1 MNKAKYLNDLMTQ
14 FESEE
19 IISKKINE
27 ISFDMIGSAEFIRHH
42 AYLNKLNMQE
52 MKNILTG
59 GEDIIMTQFID
70 HDKLKVLIKEL
81 YTINTFKEKIYPTIK
96 DKIIKL
102 CSIKSYF
109 ILYHEAVLVNLIE
122 NFLYSITACQA
133 AEDYLVDVIEYAY
146 KMISKY
152 VAYKM
157 KNPDDTLNY
166 GNNNSLFGNNNKLNE
181 ELSLEE
187 KIKKINESVKDKEN
201 DIKEMDEKYREI
213 EFGIAMSCINI
224 LRYISDHLEQLPFPV
239 RHHMMNVKDVPVLFV
254 TLMELRPWRRKI
266 MKYDDKAKKKIE
278 VEEIYENNNWT
289 SLIEH
294 KFPKLE
300 AQVLITVY
308 NLVMN
313 QDNNKKYEITEYRQ
327 NQLLRLRKYFTEV
340 LYDQIPQMMNLYR
353 SLENMSLMTY
363 GNTLTVN
370 PFIVEMVPI
379 LSGNKIFKLTKEQ
392 IDKIGNDIVKN
403 YFENLSKEKLSKEL
417 EPINDIYNL
426 DNIEYFMDD
435 PICAQCGKLAN
446 SRCSRCKSEWYC
458 SKECQ
463 IKRWKEHKQICKTLA
478 ALFKE
483 NENDLSKKKIEF
495 NHIKVSGEE
504 VSQETSKGSEN
515 LDLNKIKE
523 ENDKKMKKILV
534 EEIKE
539 NKENKEKIIKEDN
552 NNIKDETNKRIIE
565 DKNNI
570 DNKKENKEIK
580 EEKAKEEVKEEKI
593 KEEEVKEEVKEM
605 EKGNELDDLD

>member
-27 ISFDMIGSAEFIRHH
+27 ISLDMIGSGEFIQHH

-70 HDKLKVLIKEL
+70 HDKLKLLIKEL
-81 YTINTFKEKIYPTIK
+81 YTVNTFKEKIYPSIK

-102 CSIKSYF
+102 CSIKTYF
-109 ILYHEAVLVNLIE
+109 ILYHEAVLVNLLE

-133 AEDYLVDVIEYAY
+133 AEDYLVDIIEYSY

-152 VAYKM
+152 IAYKM

-166 GNNNSLFGNNNKLNE
+166 GNNSSLFGNNQKLNE

-187 KIKKINESVKDKEN
+187 KIKLINEQVKDKEN
-201 DIKEMDEKYREI
+201 DIKEMEDKFREI

-254 TLMELRPWRRKI
+254 TLMELRPWRRKVK
-266 MKYDDKAKKKIE
+266 KYNEKTKKNEEI
-278 VEEIYENNNWT
+278 EEIYENNNWT

-379 LSGNKIFKLTKEQ
+379 LSGNKIFKLTNEE
-392 IDKIGNDIVKN
+392 INKIGNHIVKN
-403 YFENLSKEKLSKEL
+403 YFENLSKEKLAKEL

-426 DNIEYFMDD
+426 DNIEYFMED
-435 PICAQCGKLAN
+435 PICSQCGKLAN

-463 IKRWKEHKQICKTLA
+463 IKRWKEHKNVCKTLA

-495 NHIKVSGEE
+495 NHIKVSGEQ
-504 VSQETSKGSEN
+504 VSQETSNNSDNK
-515 LDLNKIKE
+515 LDLNKLKE
-523 ENDKKMKKILV
+523 ENEQKLKKVLIEEKK
-534 EEIKE
+534 
-539 NKENKEKIIKEDN
+539 DN
-552 NNIKDETNKRIIE
+552 
-565 DKNNI
+565 
-570 DNKKENKEIK
+570 K
-580 EEKAKEEVKEEKI
+580 EEKNEKKNIENKIDNSKKQEDKEEKNI
-593 KEEEVKEEVKEM
+593 KK

>member
-14 FESEE
+14 NESEE
-19 IISKKINE
+19 IINKKIKE
-27 ISFDMIGSAEFIRHH
+27 ISFETIGSSEFIEHH
-42 AYLNKLNMQE
+42 ALLNKLNMQE
-52 MKNILTG
+52 IKNILTG

-70 HDKLKVLIKEL
+70 HDKLKLLIKEL
-81 YTINTFKEKIYPTIK
+81 YIVNTFKEKVYPTIK
-96 DKIIKL
+96 DKIIKI
-102 CSIKSYF
+102 CSIKTYF
-109 ILYHEAVLVNLIE
+109 ILYHEAVLANLIE

-152 VAYKM
+152 VAFKI

-166 GNNNSLFGNNNKLNE
+166 GNNNSLFGNNKADE

-187 KIKKINESVKDKEN
+187 KIKKINEQVKDKEN
-201 DIKEMDEKYREI
+201 DIKEMEEKFKEI

-239 RHHMMNVKDVPVLFV
+239 RHHMMNVKDVPILFV
-254 TLMELRPWRRKI
+254 TLMELRPWRRKV
-266 MKYDDKAKKKIE
+266 MKFNEKSKKKEEI
-278 VEEIYENNNWT
+278 EEIYENNNWT
-289 SLIEH
+289 SLITH

-300 AQVLITVY
+300 AQVFITIY

-370 PFIVEMVPI
+370 PFIVEMIPI
-379 LSGNKIFKLTKEQ
+379 LSGNKMFKLTGDQ
-392 IDKIGNDIVKN
+392 INKIGNHIIKE
-403 YFENLSKEKLSKEL
+403 YFENLSKEKLAKEL
-417 EPINDIYNL
+417 EPVNEIYNL
-426 DNIEYFMDD
+426 DNIEYFMED
-435 PICAQCGKLAN
+435 PTCAQCGKLAN

-463 IKRWKEHKQICKTLA
+463 IKRWKEHKIVCKSLA

-495 NHIKVSGEE
+495 NHIKVSGEQ
-504 VSQETSKGSEN
+504 VSQEISQGGEYK

-523 ENDKKMKKILV
+523 ENDQKLKKVLV

-539 NKENKEKIIKEDN
+539 KKEEKEVANKF
-552 NNIKDETNKRIIE
+552 E
-565 DKNNI
+565 DKNI
-570 DNKKENKEIK
+570 DAKENTLNKNDSTNIS
-580 EEKAKEEVKEEKI
+580 EKNNIEKKIAK
-593 KEEEVKEEVKEM
+593 
-605 EKGNELDDLD
+605 EKGNELDELD

>member
-14 FESEE
+14 YESEE

-27 ISFDMIGSAEFIRHH
+27 ISFETIGSAEFIQHH
-42 AYLNKLNMQE
+42 AYLNKINMQE

-70 HDKLKVLIKEL
+70 HDKLKLLIKEL
-81 YTINTFKEKIYPTIK
+81 YIINTFKEKIYPTIK

-102 CSIKSYF
+102 CSIKTYF

-166 GNNNSLFGNNNKLNE
+166 GNNSSLFGDNKVDE

-187 KIKKINESVKDKEN
+187 KIKKINEQVKDKEN
-201 DIKEMDEKYREI
+201 DIKEMEQKYKEI

-254 TLMELRPWRRKI
+254 TLMELRPWRRKVV
-266 MKYDDKAKKKIE
+266 KFDEKTKKKEEI
-278 VEEIYENNNWT
+278 EEIYENNNWT
-289 SLIEH
+289 SLIVH

-379 LSGNKIFKLTKEQ
+379 LSGNKMFKLTEEQ
-392 IDKIGNDIVKN
+392 INKIGNNIVKN
-403 YFENLSKEKLSKEL
+403 YFENLSKEKLAKEL
-417 EPINDIYNL
+417 EPVNDIYNL
-426 DNIEYFMDD
+426 DNIEYFMED

-463 IKRWKEHKQICKTLA
+463 IKRWKEHKTICKSLA

-483 NENDLSKKKIEF
+483 NEKDLSKKKVEF
-495 NHIKVSGEE
+495 NHIKVSGNE
-504 VSQETSKGSEN
+504 VSQEISTGAEDK

-523 ENDKKMKKILV
+523 ENEQKMKKVLV

-539 NKENKEKIIKEDN
+539 KKEEKSEEKKINKKDTNKGKN
-552 NNIKDETNKRIIE
+552 NNNSEQI
-565 DKNNI
+565 NI
-570 DNKKENKEIK
+570 SEKKKEN
-580 EEKAKEEVKEEKI
+580 A
-593 KEEEVKEEVKEM
+593 
-605 EKGNELDDLD
+605 NELDELD

>member
-14 FESEE
+14 YESEE
-19 IISKKINE
+19 IIDKKINE
-27 ISFDMIGSAEFIRHH
+27 ISFDTIGSGEFIQHH

-70 HDKLKVLIKEL
+70 HDKLKLLIKEL
-81 YTINTFKEKIYPTIK
+81 YTVNTFKEKVYPTIK

-102 CSIKSYF
+102 CSIKAYF

-152 VAYKM
+152 IAYKM

-166 GNNNSLFGNNNKLNE
+166 GNNSSLFGNGSALNDDM
-181 ELSLEE
+181 SLEE
-187 KIKKINESVKDKEN
+187 KIKKINEQVKDKEN
-201 DIKEMDEKYREI
+201 DIKEMDEKYKEI

-224 LRYISDHLEQLPFPV
+224 LRYISDHLENLPFPV

-254 TLMELRPWRRKI
+254 TLMELRPWRRKV
-266 MKYDDKAKKKIE
+266 MKYNDKDKKKEE
-278 VEEIYENNNWT
+278 VQEIYENNNWT
-289 SLIEH
+289 SLMEH

-327 NQLLRLRKYFTEV
+327 NQLLRLRKYFSED

-379 LSGNKIFKLTKEQ
+379 LSGNKMFKLTEEEIK
-392 IDKIGNDIVKN
+392 KIGNHVVAN
-403 YFENLSKEKLSKEL
+403 YFENLNKDKLAKEL
-417 EPINDIYNL
+417 EPVNEIYNL
-426 DNIEYFMDD
+426 DNIEYFMED
-435 PICAQCGKLAN
+435 PVCAQCGKLAN

-463 IKRWKEHKQICKTLA
+463 IKRWKEHKTVCKALA

-495 NHIKVSGEE
+495 NHIKVSGDN
-504 VSQETSKGSEN
+504 VSQEVSTNSGDQ
-515 LDLNKIKE
+515 LDLNKVKE
-523 ENDKKMKKILV
+523 ENDKKLKKILI

-539 NKENKEKIIKEDN
+539 NKEKKVD
-552 NNIKDETNKRIIE
+552 DS
-565 DKNNI
+565 
-570 DNKKENKEIK
+570 NKKEEKVKVVEKENNNNKVK
-580 EEKAKEEVKEEKI
+580 DEK
-593 KEEEVKEEVKEM
+593 M
-605 EKGNELDDLD
+605 EKKETEKEKEKEKEKESTNELDDLD

>member
-1 MNKAKYLNDLMTQ
+1 MKKAKYLNDLMTQ
-14 FESEE
+14 YESEE

-27 ISFDMIGSAEFIRHH
+27 ISYEKIGSAEFIQHH
-42 AYLNKLNMQE
+42 AYLSKLNMQE

-70 HDKLKVLIKEL
+70 NDKLKLLIKEL
-81 YTINTFKEKIYPTIK
+81 YIINTFKEKIYPNIK
-96 DKIIKL
+96 EKIINL

-133 AEDYLVDVIEYAY
+133 AEDYLVDVIEYSY

-152 VAYKM
+152 ISYKM

-166 GNNNSLFGNNNKLNE
+166 GNNSLNNNINE

-187 KIKKINESVKDKEN
+187 KIKKINEQVKDKKN
-201 DIKEMDEKYREI
+201 DIKEMDNKYKEI
-213 EFGIAMSCINI
+213 EFQIAMSCINI

-239 RHHMMNVKDVPVLFV
+239 RHHMMNVKDVPILFV
-254 TLMELRPWRRKI
+254 TLMELRPWKRKI
-266 MKYDDKAKKKIE
+266 LKYNQKENKKEEI
-278 VEEIYENNNWT
+278 EEIYENNNWT
-289 SLIEH
+289 TLIEH
-294 KFPKLE
+294 KLPKLE
-300 AQVLITVY
+300 IQILITIY

-327 NQLLRLRKYFTEV
+327 NQLLRLRKYFSED

-379 LSGNKIFKLTKEQ
+379 LSGNKIFKLTEEQ
-392 IDKIGNDIVKN
+392 IKLIGDNIVSK
-403 YFENLSKEKLSKEL
+403 YFENLNREKLAKEL
-417 EPINDIYNL
+417 EPVNEIYNL
-426 DNIEYFMDD
+426 DNIEYFMED

-463 IKRWKEHKQICKTLA
+463 IKKWKEHKTVCKTLA

-495 NHIKVSGEE
+495 NHIKVSGEQI
-504 VSQETSKGSEN
+504 SQETSEGD
-515 LDLNKIKE
+515 LDINKIKE
-523 ENDKKMKKILV
+523 ENDKKMEKILI

-539 NKENKEKIIKEDN
+539 
-552 NNIKDETNKRIIE
+552 
-565 DKNNI
+565 KNE
-570 DNKKENKEIK
+570 KKENKNKEKEIEKK
-580 EEKAKEEVKEEKI
+580 EKDVDKTNNNN
-593 KEEEVKEEVKEM
+593 
-605 EKGNELDDLD
+605 NELDDLD

>member
-14 FESEE
+14 YESEE
-19 IISKKINE
+19 IISKRINE
-27 ISFDMIGSAEFIRHH
+27 ITFDMIGSGEFIQHH

-70 HDKLKVLIKEL
+70 HDKLKLLIKEL
-81 YTINTFKEKIYPTIK
+81 YTVNTFKEKVYPTIK

-102 CSIKSYF
+102 CSIKTYF

-166 GNNNSLFGNNNKLNE
+166 GNNSSLFGNNNILNE

-187 KIKKINESVKDKEN
+187 KIKKINEQVKDKEN
-201 DIKEMDEKYREI
+201 DIKEMDEKYKEI

-266 MKYDDKAKKKIE
+266 MKYNDKSKKKEE

-300 AQVLITVY
+300 AQVLITIY

-327 NQLLRLRKYFTEV
+327 NQLLRLRKFFSEV

-379 LSGNKIFKLTKEQ
+379 LSGNKIFKLTEDQ
-392 IDKIGNDIVKN
+392 INKLGNKIVKN
-403 YFENLSKEKLSKEL
+403 YFENLSKEKLAKEL
-417 EPINDIYNL
+417 EPVNEIYNL
-426 DNIEYFMDD
+426 DNIEYFMED
-435 PICAQCGKLAN
+435 PVCAQCGKLAN

-463 IKRWKEHKQICKTLA
+463 IKRWKEHKAICKTLA

-495 NHIKVSGEE
+495 NHIKVSGDNI
-504 VSQETSKGSEN
+504 SQETSNKGDQF
-515 LDLNKIKE
+515 DLNKIKE
-523 ENDKKMKKILV
+523 ENDKKMKKILI
-534 EEIKE
+534 EEIKD
-539 NKENKEKIIKEDN
+539 NKENKTDN
-552 NNIKDETNKRIIE
+552 NKEKLNDKKD
-565 DKNNI
+565 NNLEKESS
-570 DNKKENKEIK
+570 NKKENKKEIEKKK
-580 EEKAKEEVKEEKI
+580 E
-593 KEEEVKEEVKEM
+593 KEEEKENE
-605 EKGNELDDLD
+605 NELDDLD

>member
-14 FESEE
+14 YESEE
-19 IISKKINE
+19 IISKRINE
-27 ISFDMIGSAEFIRHH
+27 ITFDMIGSGDFIQHH

-70 HDKLKVLIKEL
+70 HDKLKLLIKEL
-81 YTINTFKEKIYPTIK
+81 YTVNTFKEKVYPTIK

-102 CSIKSYF
+102 CSIKTYF

-166 GNNNSLFGNNNKLNE
+166 GNNSSLFGNNNILNE

-187 KIKKINESVKDKEN
+187 KIKKINEQVKDKEN
-201 DIKEMDEKYREI
+201 DIKEMDEKYKEI

-266 MKYDDKAKKKIE
+266 MRYNDKSKKKEE

-300 AQVLITVY
+300 AQVLITIY

-327 NQLLRLRKYFTEV
+327 NQLLRLRKFFSEV

-379 LSGNKIFKLTKEQ
+379 LSGNKIFKLTEDQ
-392 IDKIGNDIVKN
+392 INKLGNKIVKN
-403 YFENLSKEKLSKEL
+403 YFENLSKEKLAKEL
-417 EPINDIYNL
+417 EPVNEIYNL
-426 DNIEYFMDD
+426 DNIEYFMED
-435 PICAQCGKLAN
+435 PVCAQCGKLAN

-463 IKRWKEHKQICKTLA
+463 IKRWKEHKAICKTLA

-495 NHIKVSGEE
+495 NHIKVSGDNI
-504 VSQETSKGSEN
+504 SQETSNKGDQF
-515 LDLNKIKE
+515 DLNKIKE
-523 ENDKKMKKILV
+523 ENDKKMKKILI
-534 EEIKE
+534 EEIKD
-539 NKENKEKIIKEDN
+539 NKENKTDN
-552 NNIKDETNKRIIE
+552 NKEKLNDKKD
-565 DKNNI
+565 NNLEKESS
-570 DNKKENKEIK
+570 NKKENKKEIEKKK
-580 EEKAKEEVKEEKI
+580 E
-593 KEEEVKEEVKEM
+593 KEEEKENE
-605 EKGNELDDLD
+605 NELDDLD

>member
-1 MNKAKYLNDLMTQ
+1 MMNKAKYLNDLMTQ
-14 FESEE
+14 YESEE

-27 ISFDMIGSAEFIRHH
+27 ISFETIGSAEFIQHH
-42 AYLNKLNMQE
+42 AYLNKINMQE

-70 HDKLKVLIKEL
+70 HDKLKLLIKEL
-81 YTINTFKEKIYPTIK
+81 YIINTFKEKIYPTIK

-102 CSIKSYF
+102 CSIKTYF

-166 GNNNSLFGNNNKLNE
+166 GNNSSLFGDNKVDE

-187 KIKKINESVKDKEN
+187 KIKKINEQVKDKEN
-201 DIKEMDEKYREI
+201 DIKEMEQKYKEI

-254 TLMELRPWRRKI
+254 TLMELRPWRRKVV
-266 MKYDDKAKKKIE
+266 KFDEKTKKKEEI
-278 VEEIYENNNWT
+278 EEIYENNNWT
-289 SLIEH
+289 SLIVH

-379 LSGNKIFKLTKEQ
+379 LSGNKMFKLTEEQ
-392 IDKIGNDIVKN
+392 INKIGNNIVKN
-403 YFENLSKEKLSKEL
+403 YFENLSKEKLAKEL
-417 EPINDIYNL
+417 EPVNDIYNL
-426 DNIEYFMDD
+426 DNIEYFMED

-463 IKRWKEHKQICKTLA
+463 IKRWKEHKTICKSLA

-483 NENDLSKKKIEF
+483 NEKDLSKKKVEF
-495 NHIKVSGEE
+495 NHIKVSGNE
-504 VSQETSKGSEN
+504 VSQEISTGAEDK

-523 ENDKKMKKILV
+523 ENEQKMKKVLV

-539 NKENKEKIIKEDN
+539 KKEEKSEEKKINKKDTNKGKN
-552 NNIKDETNKRIIE
+552 NNNSEQI
-565 DKNNI
+565 NI
-570 DNKKENKEIK
+570 SEKKKEN
-580 EEKAKEEVKEEKI
+580 A
-593 KEEEVKEEVKEM
+593 
-605 EKGNELDDLD
+605 NELDELD

>member
-19 IISKKINE
+19 IISKKIKE
-27 ISFDMIGSAEFIRHH
+27 ISFETIGSPEFIQHH

-70 HDKLKVLIKEL
+70 HDKLKLLIKEL
-81 YTINTFKEKIYPTIK
+81 YTVNTFKEKVYPTIK

-102 CSIKSYF
+102 CSIKTYF

-166 GNNNSLFGNNNKLNE
+166 GNNSSLFGNNKVDE

-187 KIKKINESVKDKEN
+187 KIKKINEQVKDKEN
-201 DIKEMDEKYREI
+201 DIKEMEEKFKEI

-224 LRYISDHLEQLPFPV
+224 LRFISDHLEQLPFPV
-239 RHHMMNVKDVPVLFV
+239 RHHMMNVKDVPILFV
-254 TLMELRPWRRKI
+254 TLMELRPWRRKV
-266 MKYDDKAKKKIE
+266 MKYNEKSKKKEEI
-278 VEEIYENNNWT
+278 EEIYENNNWT
-289 SLIEH
+289 NLIIH

-300 AQVLITVY
+300 AQVLITIY

-363 GNTLTVN
+363 SNTLTVN

-379 LSGNKIFKLTKEQ
+379 LSGNKMFKLTEDQ
-392 IDKIGNDIVKN
+392 INKIGNHIVKN
-403 YFENLSKEKLSKEL
+403 YFENLSKEKLAKEL
-417 EPINDIYNL
+417 EPVNEIYNL
-426 DNIEYFMDD
+426 DNIEYFMED

-463 IKRWKEHKQICKTLA
+463 IKRWKEHKTVCKTLA

-495 NHIKVSGEE
+495 NHIKVSGDQ
-504 VSQETSKGSEN
+504 VSQETSQGGDQ

-523 ENDKKMKKILV
+523 ENDQKLKKVLI

-539 NKENKEKIIKEDN
+539 KEEKKEEKENKNEDKNKDKKDDKNISEENKNENIEKEIIKE
-552 NNIKDETNKRIIE
+552 
-565 DKNNI
+565 
-570 DNKKENKEIK
+570 KEI
-580 EEKAKEEVKEEKI
+580 VKEK
-593 KEEEVKEEVKEM
+593 

>member
-1 MNKAKYLNDLMTQ
+1 MKKAKYLNDLMTQ
-14 FESEE
+14 YESEE

-27 ISFDMIGSAEFIRHH
+27 ISFEKIGSAEFIQHH
-42 AYLNKLNMQE
+42 AYLSKLNMQE

-70 HDKLKVLIKEL
+70 NDKLKLLIKEL
-81 YTINTFKEKIYPTIK
+81 YIINTFKEKIYPNIK
-96 DKIIKL
+96 EKIINI

-133 AEDYLVDVIEYAY
+133 AEDYLVDVIEYSY

-152 VAYKM
+152 ISYKM

-166 GNNNSLFGNNNKLNE
+166 GNNSLNNNINE

-187 KIKKINESVKDKEN
+187 KIKKINEQVKDKKN
-201 DIKEMDEKYREI
+201 DIKEMDNKYKEI
-213 EFGIAMSCINI
+213 EFQIAMSCINI

-239 RHHMMNVKDVPVLFV
+239 RHHMMNVKDVPILFV
-254 TLMELRPWRRKI
+254 TLMELRPWKRKI
-266 MKYDDKAKKKIE
+266 LKYNQKENKKEEI
-278 VEEIYENNNWT
+278 EEIYENNNWT
-289 SLIEH
+289 TLIEH
-294 KFPKLE
+294 KLPKLE
-300 AQVLITVY
+300 IQILITIY

-327 NQLLRLRKYFTEV
+327 NQLLRLRKYFSED

-379 LSGNKIFKLTKEQ
+379 LSGNKIFKLTEEQ
-392 IDKIGNDIVKN
+392 IKLIGNNIVSK
-403 YFENLSKEKLSKEL
+403 YFENLNREKLAKEL
-417 EPINDIYNL
+417 EPVNEIYNL
-426 DNIEYFMDD
+426 DNIEYFMED

-463 IKRWKEHKQICKTLA
+463 IKKWKEHKTVCKTLA

-495 NHIKVSGEE
+495 NHIKVSGEQI
-504 VSQETSKGSEN
+504 SQETSEGD
-515 LDLNKIKE
+515 LDINKIKE
-523 ENDKKMKKILV
+523 ENDKKMEKILI

-539 NKENKEKIIKEDN
+539 
-552 NNIKDETNKRIIE
+552 
-565 DKNNI
+565 KNE
-570 DNKKENKEIK
+570 KKENKNKEKEIEKK
-580 EEKAKEEVKEEKI
+580 EKDVDKTNNNN
-593 KEEEVKEEVKEM
+593 
-605 EKGNELDDLD
+605 NELDDLD

>member
-19 IISKKINE
+19 IISKKIKE
-27 ISFDMIGSAEFIRHH
+27 ISFETIGSPEFIQHH

-70 HDKLKVLIKEL
+70 HDKLKLLIKEL
-81 YTINTFKEKIYPTIK
+81 YTVNTFKEKVYPTIK

-102 CSIKSYF
+102 CSIKTYF

-152 VAYKM
+152 VAFKM

-166 GNNNSLFGNNNKLNE
+166 GNNSSLFGNNKVDE

-187 KIKKINESVKDKEN
+187 KIKKINEQVKDKEN
-201 DIKEMDEKYREI
+201 DIKEMEEKFKEI

-239 RHHMMNVKDVPVLFV
+239 RHHMMNVKDVPILFV
-254 TLMELRPWRRKI
+254 TLMELRPWRRKV
-266 MKYDDKAKKKIE
+266 MKYNEKSKKKEEI
-278 VEEIYENNNWT
+278 EEIYENNNWT
-289 SLIEH
+289 NLIIH

-300 AQVLITVY
+300 AQVLITIY

-363 GNTLTVN
+363 SNTLTVN

-379 LSGNKIFKLTKEQ
+379 LSGNKMFKLTEDQ
-392 IDKIGNDIVKN
+392 INKIGNHIVKN
-403 YFENLSKEKLSKEL
+403 YFENLSKEKLAKEL
-417 EPINDIYNL
+417 EPVNEIYNL
-426 DNIEYFMDD
+426 DNIEYFMED

-463 IKRWKEHKQICKTLA
+463 IKRWKEHKTVCKTLA

-495 NHIKVSGEE
+495 NHIKVSGDQ
-504 VSQETSKGSEN
+504 VSQETSQGGDQ

-523 ENDKKMKKILV
+523 ENDQKLKKVLI

-539 NKENKEKIIKEDN
+539 KEEKKEEKENKNEVK
-552 NNIKDETNKRIIE
+552 NIDKKD
-565 DKNNI
+565 DKNI
-570 DNKKENKEIK
+570 SEENKNENIENEITK
-580 EEKAKEEVKEEKI
+580 EKEILKEK
-593 KEEEVKEEVKEM
+593 

>member
-1 MNKAKYLNDLMTQ
+1 MNKGKYLNDLMTQ

-19 IISKKINE
+19 IISKKIKE
-27 ISFDMIGSAEFIRHH
+27 ISFETIGSSEFIEHH
-42 AYLNKLNMQE
+42 ALLNKLNMQE

-70 HDKLKVLIKEL
+70 HDKLKLLIKEL
-81 YTINTFKEKIYPTIK
+81 YIINTFKEKVYPTIK

-102 CSIKSYF
+102 CSIKTYF

-133 AEDYLVDVIEYAY
+133 AEDYLVDVIEYTY

-166 GNNNSLFGNNNKLNE
+166 GNNTSLFGNNKADE
-181 ELSLEE
+181 ELSLED
-187 KIKKINESVKDKEN
+187 KIKKINEQVKDKEN
-201 DIKEMDEKYREI
+201 DIKEMEEKFKEI

-239 RHHMMNVKDVPVLFV
+239 RHHMMNVKDVPILFV

-266 MKYDDKAKKKIE
+266 MKFNEKSKKKEE

-289 SLIEH
+289 SLIVH

-300 AQVLITVY
+300 AQVLITIY

-379 LSGNKIFKLTKEQ
+379 LSGNKMFKLTEEQ
-392 IDKIGNDIVKN
+392 IKKIGNHIIKD
-403 YFENLSKEKLSKEL
+403 YFENLSREKLSKEL
-417 EPINDIYNL
+417 EPVNEIYNL
-426 DNIEYFMDD
+426 DNIEYFMED

-463 IKRWKEHKQICKTLA
+463 IKRWKEHKTVCKTLA
-478 ALFKE
+478 TLFKE

-495 NHIKVSGEE
+495 NHIKVSGEQF
-504 VSQETSKGSEN
+504 SQEISHGGEDK

-523 ENDKKMKKILV
+523 ENEQKMKKVLV

-539 NKENKEKIIKEDN
+539 KKEKKEIENKKEDKKADKKDNIDNKNIVEQKINENKEK
-552 NNIKDETNKRIIE
+552 ETP
-565 DKNNI
+565 
-570 DNKKENKEIK
+570 
-580 EEKAKEEVKEEKI
+580 KEEV
-593 KEEEVKEEVKEM
+593 
-605 EKGNELDDLD
+605 NELDDLD

>member
-1 MNKAKYLNDLMTQ
+1 MPSRRRL
-14 FESEE
+14 FS
-19 IISKKINE
+19 
-27 ISFDMIGSAEFIRHH
+27 R
-42 AYLNKLNMQE
+42 
-52 MKNILTG
+52 
-59 GEDIIMTQFID
+59 
-70 HDKLKVLIKEL
+70 
-81 YTINTFKEKIYPTIK
+81 
-96 DKIIKL
+96 
-102 CSIKSYF
+102 
-109 ILYHEAVLVNLIE
+109 
-122 NFLYSITACQA
+122 
-133 AEDYLVDVIEYAY
+133 
-146 KMISKY
+146 ISKY

-166 GNNNSLFGNNNKLNE
+166 GNNSSLFGNNSALNDN
-181 ELSLEE
+181 LSLEE
-187 KIKKINESVKDKEN
+187 KIKKINEQVKDKEN

-254 TLMELRPWRRKI
+254 TLMELRPWRRKV
-266 MKYDDKAKKKIE
+266 MKYNDKNKKKEE

-289 SLIEH
+289 SLMEH

-327 NQLLRLRKYFTEV
+327 NQLLRLRKYFSED

-379 LSGNKIFKLTKEQ
+379 LSGNKMFKLTEEEIK
-392 IDKIGNDIVKN
+392 KIGNHVVVN
-403 YFENLSKEKLSKEL
+403 YFENLNKEEKLAKEL
-417 EPINDIYNL
+417 EPVNEIYNL
-426 DNIEYFMDD
+426 DNIEYFMED
-435 PICAQCGKLAN
+435 PVCAQCGKLAN

-463 IKRWKEHKQICKTLA
+463 IKRWKEHKTVCKTLA

-495 NHIKVSGEE
+495 NHIKVSGDN
-504 VSQETSKGSEN
+504 VSQEVSTNSGDQ
-515 LDLNKIKE
+515 LDLNKVKE
-523 ENDKKMKKILV
+523 ENDKKLKKILI

-539 NKENKEKIIKEDN
+539 NKENKVDDNKVKKNGKKEEKVKVVGKEN
-552 NNIKDETNKRIIE
+552 NNNNV
-565 DKNNI
+565 KNE
-570 DNKKENKEIK
+570 KVEEKEIK
-580 EEKAKEEVKEEKI
+580 KVKEIEKE
-593 KEEEVKEEVKEM
+593 KEKEST
-605 EKGNELDDLD
+605 NELDDLD

>member
-27 ISFDMIGSAEFIRHH
+27 ISFDMIGSAEFILHH

-70 HDKLKVLIKEL
+70 HDKLKLLIKEL
-81 YTINTFKEKIYPTIK
+81 YTINTFKEKVYPTIK

-166 GNNNSLFGNNNKLNE
+166 GNNNSLFGNNKLDE

-187 KIKKINESVKDKEN
+187 KIKKINEQVKDKEN
-201 DIKEMDEKYREI
+201 DIKEMEEKYREI
-213 EFGIAMSCINI
+213 DFGIAMSCINI
-224 LRYISDHLEQLPFPV
+224 LRYISDHLENLPFPV

-266 MKYDDKAKKKIE
+266 LKYDEKSKKKEE
-278 VEEIYENNNWT
+278 VEEIYENNAWT
-289 SLIEH
+289 SLIVH

-300 AQVLITVY
+300 AQVLITIY

-327 NQLLRLRKYFTEV
+327 NQLLRLRKYFTQV

-370 PFIVEMVPI
+370 PFIVEMIPI
-379 LSGNKIFKLTKEQ
+379 LSGNKIFKLTEDE
-392 IDKIGNDIVKN
+392 INKIGNKVLKN
-403 YFENLSKEKLSKEL
+403 YFENLTKEKLAKEL
-417 EPINDIYNL
+417 EPVNEIYNL
-426 DNIEYFMDD
+426 DNIEYFMED

-463 IKRWKEHKQICKTLA
+463 IKRWKEHKNVCKTLA

-483 NENDLSKKKIEF
+483 ENDLTKKKIEF
-495 NHIKVSGEE
+495 NHIKVSGDQ
-504 VSQETSKGSEN
+504 VSQETSNNSDK

-523 ENDKKMKKILV
+523 ENDQKLKKVLI

-539 NKENKEKIIKEDN
+539 KKEEKKEE
-552 NNIKDETNKRIIE
+552 IKDEK
-565 DKNNI
+565 
-570 DNKKENKEIK
+570 K
-580 EEKAKEEVKEEKI
+580 EEKADNIEEKKNEN
-593 KEEEVKEEVKEM
+593 KEDKEDKEDKDDK
-605 EKGNELDDLD
+605 ETEKKKGNELDDLD